1 MSLRR
6 RACATVI
13 AGVALSVCL
22 VCASF
27 VSAWAGK
34 DDDPHAMLFS
44 GRDLLLN
51 GAFAHGGFLF
61 APSGLD
67 QGGLLLKILFA
78 SGLRREKPRG
88 RTRHRRRKDSR
99 TFSPAGGSSAAMWNS
114 NFSLDPNFKNII
126 FSRMILPTDCAALHS
141 ACDWRLTCGT
151 SRHPIPW
158 SLLTPHYRR
167 SQPLTRRALPMAGGS
182 SKKCWEAF
190 TSDRSLN
197 ISARTDTG
205 ICAWAR
211 TLPA

>member
-27 VSAWAGK
+27 VSAWAGE

-78 SGLRREKPRG
+78 SGLYRYDAKNLGGERVIGAEG
-88 RTRHRRRKDSR
+88 L
-99 TFSPAGGSSAAMWNS
+99 SPAGGSSAAMWNS

-167 SQPLTRRALPMAGGS
+167 SKPLTRRALPMAGGS

>member
-27 VSAWAGK
+27 VSAWAGE

-78 SGLRREKPRG
+78 SGLYQYDAKNLGGERVIGAEGLAHVLAGWRIKRG
-88 RTRHRRRKDSR
+88 DVEFK
-99 TFSPAGGSSAAMWNS
+99 F
-114 NFSLDPNFKNII
+114 FLDPNFKNII

-158 SLLTPHYRR
+158 S
-167 SQPLTRRALPMAGGS
+167 
-182 SKKCWEAF
+182 
-190 TSDRSLN
+190 
-197 ISARTDTG
+197 
-205 ICAWAR
+205 
-211 TLPA
+211 